1 MNQKR
6 IIVVLG
12 MHRSGTSAI
21 TRGLTS
27 LGVELGDNLIPPVSG
42 NNDKGFWEDIDLQ
55 RFNERLLRK
64 LESSWQRIALFQ
76 TDRLLNDEFS
86 AERSEASEL
95 IERKLSGAAV
105 FGFKDPRT
113 TILLPFW
120 QCVFDDLGIDH
131 RYIIALRNPLEVAES
146 LRKRD
151 NQDPT
156 HSIALWLK
164 YCWAAIKFTTGKDR
178 ICVSFATLLTD
189 PVGQLERIAS
199 RLDLTTPSR
208 SSPAVKEY
216 ADEFLS
222 ADLKHNRISN
232 RELERSERV
241 PKLVHDLHLQMFQWA
256 QLPASQDCILPARL
270 ARQISEYWT
279 NIQPLLNLYDQC
291 LTANSAN
298 SEKAA
303 DAGRESAELKVK
315 NQSLE
320 GSLNGAWNELAPLRE
335 KFAASEAR
343 VLALEAAS
351 ADFASQFS
359 EAANRIEA
367 AYAETHQRDL
377 IVGRIEAEAVELK
390 LSERQARE
398 ELEIAKVSAT
408 QLAEQIAQLE
418 ASKQT
423 IEASLHGAW
432 DELAPLRDKYA
443 LLAARESEREELI
456 ISLHQAKAALE
467 TSLEA
472 ATNDL
477 DILREN
483 SLRDTARIAAILSES
498 EALSSELEQ
507 SRLHLDSAQSQALQV
522 GYDLAST
529 RTELAEA
536 QREAASQ
543 ATRLNQLT
551 SETDSLRS
559 ELLEARLRLE
569 FSEAKVKQLG
579 SELESRRAE
588 LAAEQGAVRHLQ
600 LDVMALKEQAE
611 RNLAICTEAL
621 SDLTKKLDAAN
632 SASDLASELSRAN
645 SQLKSALTNQEKHS
659 SDLAAEVSKL
669 KTRTLELEAELLQ
682 FKHEHQEV
690 NERLLDLQ
698 ADNEQLA
705 NDARARATVLEE
717 AQTALKDTTRNLRI
731 ARGEVLRL
739 NSELD
744 GLSKEASSQLAERET
759 EADSLRALLAVSEQE
774 LTQRETELGQLA
786 INSSDLTRQNRI
798 LVKELE
804 QFKGQVLAIKNSTSW
819 RITMP
824 MRGLARLLT
833 RRR

>member
-1 MNQKR
+1 MSQKR

-27 LGVELGDNLIPPVSG
+27 LGVELGDNLFPPVSG

-64 LESSWQRIALFQ
+64 LGSSWQRIAQFD
-76 TDRLLNDEFS
+76 TGRLLNDEFS

-95 IERKLSGAAV
+95 VERKLAGAAV

-113 TILLPFW
+113 AILLPFW

-151 NQDPT
+151 NLDPS

-164 YCWAAIKFTTGKDR
+164 YCWAAIKFTTGKER
-178 ICVSFATLLTD
+178 ICVSYATLLTD
-189 PVGQLERIAS
+189 PLGELERIAS
-199 RLDLTTPSR
+199 RLDLSTPSK

-222 ADLKHNRISN
+222 TDLKHNRISI

-241 PKLVHDLHLQMFQWA
+241 PKLVDELHGQMLEWA
-256 QLPASQDCILPARL
+256 QLPAGQNWNLPARL

-279 NIQPLLNLYDQC
+279 NSRPILNLYDHYS
-291 LTANSAN
+291 LSHSAN
-298 SEKAA
+298 SEKIA
-303 DAGRESAELKVK
+303 DAGRAIAELKLEK
-315 NQSLE
+315 QSLE
-320 GSLNGAWNELAPLRE
+320 DSLHGAWNELAPLRE

-359 EAANRIEA
+359 QAANRIEA
-367 AYAETHQRDL
+367 AYAELHQRDL
-377 IVGRIEAEAVELK
+377 VVGRIEAEAVELK

-398 ELEIAKVSAT
+398 ELEVAKVSAT

-456 ISLHQAKAALE
+456 VSLQEAKATLE

-472 ATNDL
+472 ATNEL
-477 DILREN
+477 ILLQEK
-483 SLRDTARIAAILSES
+483 SLRDTARIAAIFSDS
-498 EALSSELEQ
+498 EAVSSELEQ
-507 SRLHLDSAQSQALQV
+507 SRLHLDSSQNEALQL

-529 RTELAEA
+529 RSELAESR
-536 QREAASQ
+536 REAASQ

-551 SETDSLRS
+551 SETVSLRS
-559 ELLEARLRLE
+559 ELLEARLRQE
-569 FSEAKVKQLG
+569 FSETKVKQLE
-579 SELESRRAE
+579 SELDSRRAE
-588 LAAEQGAVRHLQ
+588 LAAEQSAVRQLQ
-600 LDVMALKEQAE
+600 LDISTLREHAE
-611 RNLAICTEAL
+611 SNLAIYTEAL
-621 SDLTKKLDAAN
+621 SDLTNRLEA
-632 SASDLASELSRAN
+632 
-645 SQLKSALTNQEKHS
+645 
-659 SDLAAEVSKL
+659 
-669 KTRTLELEAELLQ
+669 RTLELEAELQQ
-682 FKHEHQEV
+682 FKREHQEV
-690 NERLLDLQ
+690 KGRLVDLQ
-698 ADNEQLA
+698 ADNEQLTNNA
-705 NDARARATVLEE
+705 KAAAAALEE
-717 AQTALKDTTRNLRI
+717 TQTDLKAATRNLRI

-744 GLSKEASSQLAERET
+744 ALSKEASTQLSERQT
-759 EADSLRALLAVSEQE
+759 EAENLRSLLATCKHE
-774 LTQRETELGQLA
+774 LMQQQTELGQLA
-786 INSSDLTRQNRI
+786 FKSSDLTRENRA
-798 LVKELE
+798 LASDLE
-804 QFKGQVLAIKNSTSW
+804 QFKAQVLAIKSSTSW
-819 RITMP
+819 KVTMP
-824 MRGLARLLT
+824 MRSLARLLT
-833 RRR
+833 FRR